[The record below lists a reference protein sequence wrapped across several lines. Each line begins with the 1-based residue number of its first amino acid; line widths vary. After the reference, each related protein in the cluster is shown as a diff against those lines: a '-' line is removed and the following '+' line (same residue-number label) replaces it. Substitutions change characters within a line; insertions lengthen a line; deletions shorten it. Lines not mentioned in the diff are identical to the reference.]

1 MESLITITGIDISD
15 HISLQKA
22 PEKIIMR
29 AGTNDISNDNYLNNN
44 KKIMKL
50 VEKPQRYQ
58 T

>member
-1 MESLITITGIDISD
+1 
-15 HISLQKA
+15 
-22 PEKIIMR
+22 MR

-44 KKIMKL
+44 KKIVKL